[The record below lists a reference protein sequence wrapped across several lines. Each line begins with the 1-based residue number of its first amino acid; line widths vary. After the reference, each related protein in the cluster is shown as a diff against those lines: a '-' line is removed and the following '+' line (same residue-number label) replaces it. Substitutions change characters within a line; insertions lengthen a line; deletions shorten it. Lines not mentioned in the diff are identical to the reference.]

1 MYSNKLWCFRK
12 ASLLRSELRSSLW
25 RCWASSLHCGR
36 PLLLQRTEM
45 QIGRVSLRKTGFP
58 CGLLHGILVLH
69 RVLYSSSSLPVAS
82 LLAKRRVSLWTLA
95 PVGFAWFR
103 STMAI
108 PWWCVRFRR
117 GCELASLVSPY
128 GGNYLNQLL
137 SDNLKSKEIQVTAP
151 CFIKKQTVEGVVA
164 NIQKIQF
171 PNTRPSFVAY
181 SQMVWNERDMRS
193 RILFAIWKNA
203 ASVSPPNRSLK
214 CTRWRRLLS
223 RPPPSTPISYTLPDN
238 MEVHLDQDS
247 YYIPEVMMVGT
258 DTVSGEKRLGCR
270 KKRSHCRIRCSSVCR
285 IAMSM
290 WNWALFLTCRFA
302 RNSRITWFSLEAVR
316 AWRDSRS
323 DWIMSWES
331 ILIVWVR
338 EKGAIV
344 EL

>member
-137 SDNLKSKEIQVTAP
+137 SDNLKSK
-151 CFIKKQTVEGVVA
+151 
-164 NIQKIQF
+164 
-171 PNTRPSFVAY
+171 
-181 SQMVWNERDMRS
+181 
-193 RILFAIWKNA
+193 LFAIWKNA

-290 WNWALFLTCRFA
+290 WNWALFLTRRFA
-302 RNSRITWFSLEAVR
+302 RNSRIIWFSLEAVR